1 VDHSSPRPRS
11 HGGAVENVFASF
23 HLVGYRI
30 VAPGI
35 SAIAR
40 TIGGTLDLGFVEE
53 NWDEGL
59 RLVAS
64 ICASTVPS
72 Q

>member
-1 VDHSSPRPRS
+1 
-11 HGGAVENVFASF
+11 
-23 HLVGYRI
+23 